1 MLPHEEQRPFVAL
14 GAMPMRVLLRAYSGA
29 VQRGADSVGTLD
41 VLCRVAPYPRSV
53 PPWLLAGANG
63 ANLMRMAA
71 DPRRI
76 PAGRAVGELVSG
88 PASEF
93 DDEVQ
98 AILREVEWRF
108 RRQPGRRPGQQS
120 VHPRWTS
127 GVRVTLAGA
136 LHAAR
141 DSGTPFANLS
151 HLVLGMLRLRGCDG
165 TTYIFPHEYAR
176 LSAIDRMRAE
186 PAMRRSDGPYPD
198 LDDVRLALW
207 PRSGSLVDRVAGRF
221 FARASRLS
229 RFGPLLAG
237 VEFEAKRE
245 AIRLGQDVIGPLHI
259 LLAMLTHDATLEAA
273 RIPVPAHQS
282 SRNRGAAVLRGHG
295 VDVHRLRV
303 LAARRG
309 RPEEPPAE
317 VLTEQLGSQRLGDPF
332 AGTDVVT
339 AMARAMEISLAYR
352 HPDTGTGHLLLA
364 LIEDDAGGGSAVL
377 RDLGVDPTA
386 VRARVEQ
393 DLRAAPAAWQPPA
406 GR

>member
-14 GAMPMRVLLRAYSGA
+14 GARPTRVLVQAYSAA
-29 VQRGADSVGTLD
+29 VRRGANSVGTLD
-41 VLCRVAPYPRSV
+41 LLCQVAVYLRAV

-63 ANLMRMAA
+63 ANLTRMAT

-76 PAGRAVGELVSG
+76 PTARAVSELVSG

-98 AILREVEWRF
+98 AILREVEWRV
-108 RRQPGRRPGQQS
+108 RRRPGRRPGKQ
-120 VHPRWTS
+120 VTRPTWTN

-141 DSGTPFANLS
+141 DTGTPFANLS
-151 HLVLGMLRLRGCDG
+151 HLMLGMLLLRGCDG
-165 TTYIFPHEYAR
+165 TNAIFPHEYAR
-176 LSAIDRMRAE
+176 LSAIDRLRAE
-186 PAMRRSDGPYPD
+186 PAMRRSDEPHPD
-198 LDDVRLALW
+198 LDDVRLALG

-229 RFGPLLAG
+229 RFGPILAG
-237 VEFEAKRE
+237 VESEAKRQ
-245 AIRLGQDVIGPLHI
+245 AIRLGHDVIGPPHV
-259 LLAMLTHDATLEAA
+259 LLAMLTHDATLDAA
-273 RIPVPAHQS
+273 GIPVPAHQS
-282 SRNRGAAVLRGHG
+282 SRNRGAAVLRSHG
-295 VDVHRLRV
+295 VDAHRLRV

-309 RPEEPPAE
+309 GPEEPPAE

-339 AMARAMEISLAYR
+339 ATARAMEISLAYR

-364 LIEDDAGGGSAVL
+364 LIEDAAGDGSAVL

-386 VRARVEQ
+386 VRARVDQ
-393 DLRAAPAAWQPPA
+393 DLRAAPAAWQPEA
-406 GR
+406 DR

>member
-14 GAMPMRVLLRAYSGA
+14 GAMPMRVLLQAYSAA
-29 VQRGADSVGTLD
+29 VRHGSNSVGTLD
-41 VLCRVAPYPRSV
+41 LLCRVALYPRSV

-76 PAGRAVGELVSG
+76 PSGRAVSELVSG

-98 AILREVEWRF
+98 AVLREVEWRF
-108 RRQPGRRPGQQS
+108 RRQPGRRLGRQTT
-120 VHPRWTS
+120 HPAWTS

-136 LHAAR
+136 LHDAR
-141 DSGTPFANLS
+141 DTGTPFANLS
-151 HLVLGMLRLRGCDG
+151 HLVLAMLRLRGCDG
-165 TTYIFPHEYAR
+165 TNYMLPHEYAR
-176 LSAIDRMRAE
+176 LSAVDRLRAE
-186 PAMRRSDGPYPD
+186 PAMRRTDQPYPD

-207 PRSGSLVDRVAGRF
+207 PRAGSLVDRVAGRF

-229 RFGPLLAG
+229 RFGPILAG
-237 VEFEAKRE
+237 VDLEAKRQ
-245 AIRLGQDVIGPLHI
+245 AIRLGHDVIGPLHI
-259 LLAMLTHDATLEAA
+259 LLAMLTHDAMLEAA
-273 RIPVPAHQS
+273 RIPVPARQS
-282 SRNRGAAVLRGHG
+282 SRNRGAAVLRSHG
-295 VDVHRLRV
+295 VDVHRLGV

-309 RPEEPPAE
+309 APEEPPAE
-317 VLTEQLGSQRLGDPF
+317 VLTEQLSSQRLGDPF
-332 AGTDVVT
+332 VGTDVVT

-364 LIEDDAGGGSAVL
+364 LVEDDAGDGSAVL

-393 DLRAAPAAWQPPA
+393 DLRAAPAAWQPPT